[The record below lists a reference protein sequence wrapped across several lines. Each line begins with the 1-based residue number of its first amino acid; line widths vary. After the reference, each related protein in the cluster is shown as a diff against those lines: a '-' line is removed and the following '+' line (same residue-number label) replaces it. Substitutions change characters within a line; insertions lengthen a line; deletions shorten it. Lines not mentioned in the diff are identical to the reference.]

1 MNLSNEHLQILLT
14 DPKLGPEIIAY
25 DEFSNTDLSNLDK
38 VSELDLIRLK
48 DALTYAV
55 ENWSEPFQMYENPPL
70 MEMEPSPIYI
80 YKTSSIYIVIEQW
93 LDSKEANFF
102 LTESEAITFADD
114 AYSSFMDWYKS
125 VVDED

>member
-25 DEFSNTDLSNLDK
+25 DEFSNTDLSDLDK
-38 VSELDLIRLK
+38 VSEVDLIRLK
-48 DALTYAV
+48 DALTYAI
-55 ENWSEPFQMYENPPL
+55 ENWSELFQMYENPPL

-80 YKTSSIYIVIEQW
+80 YKIPRLYIVIEQW

-102 LTESEAITFADD
+102 LTESEAISFADD

-125 VVDED
+125 VTDD

>member
-38 VSELDLIRLK
+38 VSEVDLIRLK

-80 YKTSSIYIVIEQW
+80 YKTSRIYIVIEQW

-102 LTESEAITFADD
+102 LTESEAINFADD
-114 AYSSFMDWYKS
+114 AYSSFMDWYRS
-125 VVDED
+125 VTED

>member
-38 VSELDLIRLK
+38 VSEVDLIRLK
-48 DALTYAV
+48 DALNYAV
-55 ENWSEPFQMYENPPL
+55 ENWSELFQMYENPPL

-80 YKTSSIYIVIEQW
+80 YKTSRLYIVIEQW

-102 LTESEAITFADD
+102 LTESEAISFADD
-114 AYSSFMDWYKS
+114 AYLSFMDWYKS
-125 VVDED
+125 VTED

>member
-38 VSELDLIRLK
+38 VSELDLIRLN
-48 DALTYAV
+48 DALTYAI
-55 ENWSEPFQMYENPPL
+55 ENWSDLFQTYENPPL
-70 MEMEPSPIYI
+70 MEMEPSPICI
-80 YKTSSIYIVIEQW
+80 YKTPRLYIVIEQW
-93 LDSKEANFF
+93 IDSKQANFF
-102 LTESEAITFADD
+102 LTESEAISFADD

-125 VVDED
+125 VIEEN